1 MTKDENLK
9 EKILAESIKAFLTRG
24 FRGTTTR
31 ELTDAA
37 GVAKGTLYWHFKS
50 KEEIL
55 DGILEKFNQEFI
67 GGIRQAVDHCSGNFL
82 DKFRMFFKFGSEFS
96 RDNRE
101 LMLVFQT
108 LLGEIAGTDT
118 EAALKM
124 KAIQKNYDDFVQ
136 LLLDQGKKE
145 NLFDKEVNTYI
156 QARIMT
162 ATLMGSYIQWFLYAD
177 QHDAEYDRRYAL
189 ALRKTLLKGIGIDID
204 TDFPTRF
211 SKKSLKSNKN

>member
-1 MTKDENLK
+1 MNKDENIK
-9 EKILAESIKAFLTRG
+9 EKILVESIKAFLTRG

-31 ELTDAA
+31 ELTETA

-55 DGILEKFNQEFI
+55 DGILEKFLKEFI
-67 GGIRQAVDHCSGNFL
+67 GGIQEAVAGCSGNFL
-82 DKFRMFFKFGSEFS
+82 AKFKAFFKFGSEFS

-101 LMLVFQT
+101 LILVFQT

-118 EAALKM
+118 EVAMKM

-136 LLLDQGKKE
+136 MLLDQGKRE
-145 NLFDKEVNTYI
+145 GLFGKDMDTYI

-162 ATLMGSYIQWFLYAD
+162 ATLMGSYLQWYLYAD

-189 ALRKTLLKGIGIDID
+189 ALRKTLLKGIGIEID
-204 TDFPTRF
+204 RDLSKKF
-211 SKKSLKSNKN
+211 SKKTKRI

>member
-9 EKILAESIKAFLTRG
+9 GKILAESIKAFLSRG

-55 DGILEKFNQEFI
+55 DGILEKFLQEFI
-67 GGIRQAVDHCSGNFL
+67 GGIQEAVANCSGDFL
-82 DKFRMFFKFGSEFS
+82 TKFKVFFKFGSEFS

-108 LLGEIAGTDT
+108 LLGEIAGTNSK
-118 EAALKM
+118 AATKM
-124 KAIQKNYDDFVQ
+124 KAIQNNYDDFVQ
-136 LLLDQGKKE
+136 RLLEEGKKE
-145 NLFDKEVNTYI
+145 GVIENDVDTYI

-162 ATLMGSYIQWFLYAD
+162 AALIGSYIQWYLNAD
-177 QHDAEYDRRYAL
+177 HSDADYDRRYAI
-189 ALRKTLLKGIGIDID
+189 ALRRTLLNSIGVKIDGRYPPQRI
-204 TDFPTRF
+204 RKV
-211 SKKSLKSNKN
+211 KK